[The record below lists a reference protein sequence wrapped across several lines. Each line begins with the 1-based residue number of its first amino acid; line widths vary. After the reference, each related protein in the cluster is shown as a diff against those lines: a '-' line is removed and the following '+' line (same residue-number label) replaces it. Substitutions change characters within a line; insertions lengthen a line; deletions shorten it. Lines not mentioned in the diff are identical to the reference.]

1 MTKVL
6 VSLLILNLTLGAAA
20 LSYADD
26 DYAESAYARHLI
38 KQTGI
43 NAEKAIDIALE
54 HVVGTVYEYELDD
67 DDDGHLFH
75 EIKLINLESN
85 EKYKISINV
94 QTGMIS
100 KEAKTHILNWAKNN
114 KNRLGVQAIQNS
126 GFEVKDAISKVHAG
140 NDLLVMD
147 VEYKNIQGAH
157 FFEIETSDNNGEKE
171 WLLDISQKS
180 IISGSRG
187 F

>member
-1 MTKVL
+1 MTKIL
-6 VSLLILNLTLGAAA
+6 ASLLTLSLTMGASTLN
-20 LSYADD
+20 YADD
-26 DYAESAYARHLI
+26 DYAESVYAHNLI

-43 NAEKAIDIALE
+43 NAEKAIDIASKY
-54 HVVGTVYEYELDD
+54 VGGTVYEYELDN
-67 DDDGHLFH
+67 DDGHLFH
-75 EIKLINLESN
+75 EIKLINLENN
-85 EKYKISINV
+85 EKYEISIDA

-100 KEAKTHILNWAKNN
+100 KEAKTYIRNWAKNN
-114 KNRLGVQAIQNS
+114 KDRLSAQAIQSS

-157 FFEIETSDNNGEKE
+157 FFEIETFDNNGEKE
-171 WLLDISQKS
+171 WLLDINQKS
-180 IISGSRG
+180 IVPGPRG